1 MKAMSDGA
9 ASMATL
15 GMSEAEKD
23 AVERLRREVI
33 EPSMTKLVLLDF
45 WADWCEPCKQLAPVL
60 EGIAADYA
68 ARGLVLV
75 KIDVEAD
82 KLIAAQFRVQSIPT
96 VYAFFQGQPVAD
108 LTPYRSD
115 GQLRRVID
123 QLLAQL
129 PVESDAKDLAAAL
142 EPLIEEG
149 EALLA
154 SGNGAAAEPIF
165 ADVVARDP
173 ANPAALGG
181 LARAMTAG
189 GRTDAARALLDSLDA
204 ETAASP
210 AISRA
215 RAALDVAASPP
226 ADTAAEEARLA
237 ADPDDHDARLA
248 LANAR
253 MAAGDR
259 EGAADAL
266 LEIIARDKEWNEGA
280 ARIRLLQLLEA
291 AGFEDPWGRGVRR
304 RLSALLFT

>member
-1 MKAMSDGA
+1 MEPMSDGA

-23 AVERLRREVI
+23 AVERLRRDVI
-33 EPSMTKLVLLDF
+33 EPSMTRLVLLDF
-45 WADWCEPCKQLAPVL
+45 WADWCEPCKQLSPVL
-60 EGIAADYA
+60 EAIAADYA
-68 ARGLVLV
+68 PRGVVLV

-108 LTPYRSD
+108 LTSYRTD
-115 GQLRRVID
+115 GQLRRVLD

-129 PVESDAKDLAAAL
+129 PVESEARDLAAELA
-142 EPLIEEG
+142 PLIEQG

-173 ANPAALGG
+173 ANASALGG
-181 LARAMTAG
+181 LARAMIAAG
-189 GRTDAARALLDSLDA
+189 RIDEARALLGSLDS
-204 ETAASP
+204 ETAAHP

-215 RAALDVAASPP
+215 NAALDVAASPP
-226 ADTAAEEARLA
+226 ADTAAEEARLSA
-237 ADPDDHDARLA
+237 NPDDHEARFTV
-248 LANAR
+248 ANAR

-266 LEIIARDKEWNEGA
+266 LEIVARDRDWNEGA
-280 ARIRLLQLLEA
+280 ARARLLQLLEA
-291 AGFEDPWGRGVRR
+291 AGFEDPWGRSVRR